1 MNFEGSFDEKSHR
14 SNFDS
19 SSLVEI
25 KLEKVGQKIIKN
37 ESKIGSNKL
46 QVAPYS
52 LNGSSIK
59 IEEKMNNKR
68 QLSSKQA
75 NVQSNQYRIN

>member
-37 ESKIGSNKL
+37 ESKIGSNK
-46 QVAPYS
+46 
-52 LNGSSIK
+52 
-59 IEEKMNNKR
+59 
-68 QLSSKQA
+68 
-75 NVQSNQYRIN
+75 